1 MDQQIPIPSE
11 TPPEIPKPKLEEPK
25 SSRYVWLK
33 SLGSLAVFLVI
44 GYIFFSR
51 TTSDPYSALL
61 LVIVLTGV
69 VVFHELGHF
78 TAMKIYK
85 YQDLG
90 IFFIPLLGAY
100 VSGKKQEVSQ
110 KQSAV
115 ILLAGPVPGIFLGI
129 ILHFISAQLNIDFLE
144 KVAWI
149 MIFLNVLNLLPVYPL
164 DGGQLLHRLFLDNYN
179 ILGKIFVILSAALMS
194 WIAISSG
201 FYFLLF
207 FPLMMISRMIGDF
220 QHERIEKK
228 IEGEGVDLMKSYEDL
243 TAEEYW
249 RIRNAVIK
257 YYPQFKDVNP
267 SPPYEISPKEG
278 QIITT
283 IQGLLQRSLIQD
295 LSLPGKLLILVIW
308 IGFFLA
314 PFIVKNPFMYLF

>member
-1 MDQQIPIPSE
+1 MDRPIPIPGE
-11 TPPEIPKPKLEEPK
+11 MTPEIPKPELEEPK
-25 SSRYVWLK
+25 SRPNVWLK
-33 SLGSLAVFLVI
+33 SIGSLAAVLVI
-44 GYIFFSR
+44 GYFFFGKNWM
-51 TTSDPYSALL
+51 
-61 LVIVLTGV
+61 IVLILTAV

-110 KQSAV
+110 KQSAI
-115 ILLAGPVPGIFLGI
+115 ILLAGPIPGIFLGI
-129 ILHFISAQLNIDFLE
+129 ILHILSIRIESDLLE
-144 KVAWI
+144 KIAWI
-149 MIFLNVLNLLPVYPL
+149 LIFLNVLNLLPVYPL

-179 ILGKIFVILSAALMS
+179 ILGKIFVILSVTLMS
-194 WIAISSG
+194 WVAISSG
-201 FYFLLF
+201 FLFLLF
-207 FPLMMISRMIGDF
+207 FPFMMITRMFGDI

-228 IEGEGVDLMKSYEDL
+228 IEAEGIELMKSYEEL

-249 RIRNAVIK
+249 KIRNAVIK

-267 SPPYEISPKEG
+267 SPPYEISSKET
-278 QIITT
+278 IINT
-283 IQGLLQRSLIQD
+283 IQGLLQKSLIQD
-295 LSLPGKLLILVIW
+295 LSVGGKIIILVIW

-314 PFIVKNPFMYLF
+314 PFLIKNPFIYF

>member
-1 MDQQIPIPSE
+1 MDQTLPVHNEDPI
-11 TPPEIPKPKLEEPK
+11 EIPKPVLEEPK
-25 SSRYVWLK
+25 SKRYVWVK

-44 GYIFFSR
+44 GYFFFSR
-51 TTSDPYSALL
+51 TTGDPTSAWA

-78 TAMKIYK
+78 FAMMIYK

-100 VSGKKQEVSQ
+100 VSGKKQQVSQ
-110 KQSAV
+110 KQSAI
-115 ILLAGPVPGIFLGI
+115 ILLAGPVPGIFLGL
-129 ILHFISAQLNIDFLE
+129 ILHFLSIQLDIDFLE
-144 KVAWI
+144 KIAWI
-149 MIFLNVLNLLPVYPL
+149 LIYLNVLNLLPVYPL
-164 DGGQLLHRLFLDNYN
+164 DGGQLLHRLFLDDYN
-179 ILGKIFVILSAALMS
+179 ILGKIFVILSVALMS
-194 WIAISSG
+194 WVAISSE
-201 FYFLLF
+201 FYFLLL
-207 FPLMMISRMIGDF
+207 FPFMMISRMFGDF
-220 QHERIEKK
+220 QHERVEKK
-228 IEGEGVDLMKSYEDL
+228 IEAEGIDLMKSYDEL

-249 RIRNAVIK
+249 KIRNAVIR

-267 SPPYEISPKEG
+267 SPPYTISPKED

-295 LSLPGKLLILVIW
+295 LSISGKIIILIIW

-314 PFIVKNPFMYLF
+314 PFVIKNPFMSFF